1 MKLIKKI
8 IYWILGLQFH
18 LITFLRNKFYDFGIL
33 KSFSFEIPVISVGNL
48 AVGGTGKTPMVEF
61 LIKKFS
67 DKYNIAVLSRGYKRK
82 TKGFIIASE
91 KDDVLTIGDESFQY
105 YSKFKNIKVAVDEK
119 RRRGISKLIKAGVN
133 MIILDDAFQ
142 HRKVIPTY
150 SILLSDY
157 SNLYFN
163 DYLLPRGN
171 LRESRSGCKRAD
183 SIIITKC
190 PENFSENNKRYII
203 ESINLKSNQH
213 IFFSKIKYSDELFS
227 ANSSIN
233 ISKLSNKKV
242 DVITG
247 IVKPENMIKHL
258 EKKGLLIN
266 HFKYPDHY
274 NYKQKDILKL
284 NDNVI
289 ITTEKDYTKL
299 RKFNIE
305 NLYYLPM
312 FTDVSAEKTLMEK
325 IEEKIEEK
333 IG

>member
-8 IYWILGLQFH
+8 IYWILSLQFH

-119 RRRGISKLIKAGVN
+119 RKRGISKLIKAGVN

-233 ISKLSNKKV
+233 ISKLSNKNV

-247 IVKPENMIKHL
+247 IVKSENMIKHL

-274 NYKQKDILKL
+274 NYKQKDISKL

-312 FTDVSAEKTLMEK
+312 FTDVSAEKTLT
-325 IEEKIEEK
+325 EKIEEK

>member
-8 IYWILGLQFH
+8 IYWKLSLQFY
-18 LITFLRNKFYDFGIL
+18 LITFLRNKFYDFGLI

-67 DKYNIAVLSRGYKRK
+67 HNYNIAVLSRGYKRK
-82 TKGFIIASE
+82 TKGFIIASK
-91 KDDVLTIGDESFQY
+91 KDNATTIGDEPFQY
-105 YSKFKNIKVAVDEK
+105 YSKFKNIKVAVDKK
-119 RRRGISKLIKAGVN
+119 RKRGIKKLINTGID

-157 SNLYFN
+157 SNLYFD
-163 DYLLPRGN
+163 DYLLPMGN
-171 LRESRSGCKRAD
+171 LRESKSGYKRAD

-190 PENFSENNKRYII
+190 PENLSENKRQNLIDK
-203 ESINLKSNQH
+203 INLKYNQH
-213 IFFSKIKYSDELFS
+213 IFFSKIKYSEELFS
-227 ANSSIN
+227 ANNSIN
-233 ISKLSNKKV
+233 ISKLSNQRV

-247 IVKPENMIKHL
+247 ILNSENLIKHL
-258 EKKGLLIN
+258 EEKGLLIN
-266 HFKYPDHY
+266 HFKYSDHY
-274 NYKQKDILKL
+274 NYKEKDILKL
-284 NDNVI
+284 KDNLI

-299 RKFNIE
+299 RKFKLE
-305 NLYYLPM
+305 NLYYLPISM
-312 FTDVSAEKTLMEK
+312 EVLAEKTLIEK
-325 IEEKIEEK
+325 IEQK

>member
-119 RRRGISKLIKAGVN
+119 RKRGISKLIKAGVN

-247 IVKPENMIKHL
+247 IVKSENMIKHL

-312 FTDVSAEKTLMEK
+312 FTEVSAEKTLT
-325 IEEKIEEK
+325 EKIEEK

>member
-8 IYWILGLQFH
+8 IYWKLSLQFY
-18 LITFLRNKFYDFGIL
+18 LITFLRNKFYDFGLL
-33 KSFSFEIPVISVGNL
+33 KSFYFEIPVISVGNL

-61 LIKKFS
+61 FIKKFS
-67 DKYNIAVLSRGYKRK
+67 DKYNVGVLSRGYKRK

-91 KDDVLTIGDESFQY
+91 KDDASSIGDEPFQY
-105 YSKFKNIKVAVDEK
+105 YSKFKNIKVAVDKK
-119 RRRGISKLIKAGVN
+119 RKRGIKKLIKTGVN

-171 LRESRSGCKRAD
+171 LRESKSGYKRAD

-190 PENFSENNKRYII
+190 PENLSENNKKCLI
-203 ESINLKSNQH
+203 ERINLKYNQH

-227 ANSSIN
+227 ANNSIN
-233 ISKLSNKKV
+233 ISKLSNQKV

-247 IVKPENMIKHL
+247 IVNSENLIKHL

-274 NYKQKDILKL
+274 NYKEKDILKL
-284 NDNVI
+284 KDNFI

-305 NLYYLPM
+305 NLYYLPIRM
-312 FTDVSAEKTLMEK
+312 EVSAEKTL
-325 IEEKIEEK
+325 IEKIEEK

>member
-8 IYWILGLQFH
+8 IYWKLSLQFYI
-18 LITFLRNKFYDFGIL
+18 ITFLRNKFYDFGLI

-61 LIKKFS
+61 LIRRFS
-67 DKYNIAVLSRGYKRK
+67 RKYKIAVLSRGYKRK

-91 KDDVLTIGDESFQY
+91 KDDASTIGDEPFQY
-105 YSKFKNIKVAVDEK
+105 YSKFKNIKVAVDKK
-119 RRRGISKLIKAGVN
+119 RKRGIKKLINTGIN

-171 LRESRSGCKRAD
+171 LRESKSGYKRAD
-183 SIIITKC
+183 TIIITKC
-190 PENFSENNKRYII
+190 PENLSENNRQHLIQK
-203 ESINLKSNQH
+203 INLKYNQH
-213 IFFSKIKYSDELFS
+213 IFFSNIKYSNVLFS
-227 ANSSIN
+227 ENNSIN
-233 ISKLSNKKV
+233 ISKLSKQNV

-247 IVKPENMIKHL
+247 IVNSENLIKHL
-258 EKKGLLIN
+258 EDKGLLIN
-266 HFKYPDHY
+266 HLKYPDHY
-274 NYKQKDILKL
+274 NYKGKDISKIKG
-284 NDNVI
+284 NFV
-289 ITTEKDYTKL
+289 ITTEKDYAKL
-299 RKFNIE
+299 REFNVE
-305 NLYYLPM
+305 NLYYLPISM
-312 FTDVSAEKTLMEK
+312 EVSSEKTLL
-325 IEEKIEEK
+325 EKIEEK

>member
-8 IYWILGLQFH
+8 IYWKLSLQFY
-18 LITFLRNKFYDFGIL
+18 LITFLRNKFYDFGLI

-67 DKYNIAVLSRGYKRK
+67 HKYNIAVLSRGYKRK
-82 TKGFIIASE
+82 TKGFIIASK
-91 KDDVLTIGDESFQY
+91 KDNATTIGDEPFQY
-105 YSKFKNIKVAVDEK
+105 YSKFKNIKVAVDKK
-119 RRRGISKLIKAGVN
+119 RKRGIKKLINTGID

-157 SNLYFN
+157 SNLYFD
-163 DYLLPRGN
+163 DYLLPMGN
-171 LRESRSGCKRAD
+171 LRESKSGYKRAD

-190 PENFSENNKRYII
+190 PENLSENKRQNLIDK
-203 ESINLKSNQH
+203 INLKYNQH
-213 IFFSKIKYSDELFS
+213 IFFSKIKYSEELFS
-227 ANSSIN
+227 ANNSIN
-233 ISKLSNKKV
+233 ISKLSNQRV

-247 IVKPENMIKHL
+247 ILNSENLIKHL
-258 EKKGLLIN
+258 EEKGLLIN
-266 HFKYPDHY
+266 HFKYSDHY
-274 NYKQKDILKL
+274 NYKEKDILKL
-284 NDNVI
+284 KNNLI

-299 RKFNIE
+299 RKFKLE
-305 NLYYLPM
+305 NLYYLPISM
-312 FTDVSAEKTLMEK
+312 EVLAEKTL
-325 IEEKIEEK
+325 IEKIEEK

>member
-8 IYWILGLQFH
+8 IYWKLSLQFY
-18 LITFLRNKFYDFGIL
+18 LITFLRNKFYDFGLI

-67 DKYNIAVLSRGYKRK
+67 HKYNIAVLSRGYKRK
-82 TKGFIIASE
+82 TKGFIIASK
-91 KDDVLTIGDESFQY
+91 KDNATTIGDEPFQY
-105 YSKFKNIKVAVDEK
+105 YSKFKNIKVAVDKK
-119 RRRGISKLIKAGVN
+119 RKRGIKKLINTGID

-157 SNLYFN
+157 SNLYFD
-163 DYLLPRGN
+163 DYLLPMGN
-171 LRESRSGCKRAD
+171 LRESKSGYKRAD

-190 PENFSENNKRYII
+190 PENLSENKRQNLIDK
-203 ESINLKSNQH
+203 INLKYNQH
-213 IFFSKIKYSDELFS
+213 IFFSKIKYSEELFS
-227 ANSSIN
+227 ANNSIN
-233 ISKLSNKKV
+233 ISKLSNQRV

-247 IVKPENMIKHL
+247 ILNSENLIKHL
-258 EKKGLLIN
+258 EEKGLLIN
-266 HFKYPDHY
+266 HFKYSDHY
-274 NYKQKDILKL
+274 NYKEKDILKL
-284 NDNVI
+284 KDNLI

-299 RKFNIE
+299 RKFKLE
-305 NLYYLPM
+305 NLYYLPISM
-312 FTDVSAEKTLMEK
+312 EVLAEKTL
-325 IEEKIEEK
+325 IEKIEEK

>member
-1 MKLIKKI
+1 M
-8 IYWILGLQFH
+8 
-18 LITFLRNKFYDFGIL
+18 
-33 KSFSFEIPVISVGNL
+33 
-48 AVGGTGKTPMVEF
+48 
-61 LIKKFS
+61 
-67 DKYNIAVLSRGYKRK
+67 
-82 TKGFIIASE
+82 
-91 KDDVLTIGDESFQY
+91 
-105 YSKFKNIKVAVDEK
+105 KFKNIKVAVDKK
-119 RRRGISKLIKAGVN
+119 RKHAIKELINTGIN

-171 LRESRSGCKRAD
+171 LRESKSGYKRAD

-190 PENFSENNKRYII
+190 PENLSENNKQYLIKR
-203 ESINLKSNQH
+203 INPKYNQH

-227 ANSSIN
+227 ANNSIN
-233 ISKLSNKKV
+233 IAKLSNQKV

-247 IVKPENMIKHL
+247 IVNSENLIKHL
-258 EKKGLLIN
+258 EEKGLLIN

-274 NYKQKDILKL
+274 NYKLKDISKIKE
-284 NDNVI
+284 DFI

-299 RKFNIE
+299 IKFNVE
-305 NLYYLPM
+305 NLYYLPISM
-312 FTDVSAEKTLMEK
+312 VVSSEKNLMEK
-325 IEEKIEEK
+325 IEKK

>member
-1 MKLIKKI
+1 MKLIKEI
-8 IYWILGLQFH
+8 IYWKLSLQFY
-18 LITFLRNKFYDFGIL
+18 LITFLRNKFYDYGIL

-61 LIKKFS
+61 LIKFFS
-67 DKYNIAVLSRGYKRK
+67 NKYNLGVLSRGYKRK
-82 TKGFIIASE
+82 TKGFILASE
-91 KDDVLTIGDESFQY
+91 KDDASSIGDEPFQY
-105 YSKFKNIKVAVDEK
+105 YSKFKNIKVAVDKK
-119 RRRGISKLIKAGVN
+119 RQRGIKKLIKNGVN

-171 LRESRSGCKRAD
+171 LRESKSGYKRAD

-190 PENFSENNKRYII
+190 PENLSENNRQYLIDK
-203 ESINLKSNQH
+203 INLKYNQH
-213 IFFSKIKYSDELFS
+213 IFFSKIKYSNVLFS
-227 ANSSIN
+227 ANNSIN
-233 ISKLSNKKV
+233 ISKLSNQKV

-247 IVKPENMIKHL
+247 IVNSENLIKHL
-258 EKKGLLIN
+258 EEKGLLIN
-266 HFKYPDHY
+266 HFKYSDHY
-274 NYKQKDILKL
+274 NYKEKDILKL
-284 NDNVI
+284 KDNFI

-299 RKFNIE
+299 RKFNLQ
-305 NLYYLPM
+305 NLYYLPISM
-312 FTDVSAEKTLMEK
+312 EVSAEKTLV
-325 IEEKIEEK
+325 EKIEEK

>member
-8 IYWILGLQFH
+8 IYWKISLQFY
-18 LITFLRNKFYDFGIL
+18 LITFLRNKFYDFGLL

-61 LIKKFS
+61 LIKIFS
-67 DKYNIAVLSRGYKRK
+67 HKYKIAVLSRGYKRK

-91 KDDVLTIGDESFQY
+91 KDDASTIGDEPFQY
-105 YSKFKNIKVAVDEK
+105 YSKFNNIKVAVDKK
-119 RRRGISKLIKAGVN
+119 RKRAIKKLINTGIN

-157 SNLYFN
+157 SNLYFS

-171 LRESRSGCKRAD
+171 LRESKSGYKRAD
-183 SIIITKC
+183 AIIITKC
-190 PENFSENNKRYII
+190 PENLSDNKRQHLI
-203 ESINLKSNQH
+203 ERINLKYNQH

-227 ANSSIN
+227 ANNSIK
-233 ISKLSNKKV
+233 ISKLSNQKV

-247 IVKPENMIKHL
+247 IVNSENLIKHL
-258 EKKGLLIN
+258 KDKGLLIN

-274 NYKQKDILKL
+274 NYKLKDISKIKENL
-284 NDNVI
+284 V

-299 RKFNIE
+299 RKFNVE
-305 NLYYLPM
+305 NLYYLPITM
-312 FTDVSAEKTLMEK
+312 EVSAEKTLVEK
-325 IEEKIEEK
+325 IEDKIS
-333 IG
+333 

>member
-8 IYWILGLQFH
+8 IYWKLSLQFY
-18 LITFLRNKFYDFGIL
+18 LITFLRNKFYDFGLL

-67 DKYNIAVLSRGYKRK
+67 RKYKIAVLSRGYKRK

-91 KDDVLTIGDESFQY
+91 KDDASTIGDEPFQY
-105 YSKFKNIKVAVDEK
+105 YSKFKNIKVAVDKK
-119 RRRGISKLIKAGVN
+119 RIRGIKKLISIGMN

-171 LRESRSGCKRAD
+171 LRESKSGYKRAD

-190 PENFSENNKRYII
+190 PENLSENNRQQLI
-203 ESINLKSNQH
+203 EIINLKYNQH
-213 IFFSKIKYSDELFS
+213 IFFSKIKYSNVLFS
-227 ANSSIN
+227 ANNSIN
-233 ISKLSNKKV
+233 ISELSNQKV

-247 IVKPENMIKHL
+247 IVNSENLIKHL
-258 EKKGLLIN
+258 EDMGLFIN
-266 HFKYPDHY
+266 HLKYPDHY
-274 NYKQKDILKL
+274 NYKRKDISKIKESF
-284 NDNVI
+284 VV
-289 ITTEKDYTKL
+289 TTEKDYTKL
-299 RKFNIE
+299 RKFHIE
-305 NLYYLPM
+305 NLYYLPISM
-312 FTDVSAEKTLMEK
+312 EISAEKTLMEK
-325 IEEKIEEK
+325 IEEKI
-333 IG
+333 G

>member
-8 IYWILGLQFH
+8 IYWKLSLQFY
-18 LITFLRNKFYDFGIL
+18 LITFLRNKFYDFGLL

-61 LIKKFS
+61 LIKNFS
-67 DKYNIAVLSRGYKRK
+67 DKYNIGVLSRGYKRK
-82 TKGFIIASE
+82 TKGFILASE
-91 KDDVLTIGDESFQY
+91 KDDASSLGDEPFQY
-105 YSKFKNIKVAVDEK
+105 YSKFKKIKVAVDKK
-119 RRRGISKLIKAGVN
+119 RKRGIKKLIKNGVN

-142 HRKVIPTY
+142 HRKVIPTN

-171 LRESRSGCKRAD
+171 LRESKSGYKRAD

-190 PENFSENNKRYII
+190 PENLSENNRQYLI
-203 ESINLKSNQH
+203 ERINLKYNQH

-227 ANSSIN
+227 ADNSIN
-233 ISKLSNKKV
+233 ISKLSNQKV

-247 IVKPENMIKHL
+247 IVNSENLIKHL
-258 EKKGLLIN
+258 EKKGLFIN

-274 NYKQKDILKL
+274 DYKQKDILKL
-284 NDNVI
+284 KDNFI

-305 NLYYLPM
+305 NLYYLPIRM
-312 FTDVSAEKTLMEK
+312 EVSAEKTLMQ
-325 IEEKIEEK
+325 KIEEK